1 MKRFFF
7 IIIITSFCWAKTWAE
22 ECAYNPAHEN
32 VLSVRYGGIWIQ
44 DQYLT
49 PLLYSGQQVSLAN
62 EWWQDFRHSSTRR
75 WQHLGKFE
83 TSFGWLYNQA
93 YTNLLYILALQG
105 GWGACYNWHFPDYG
119 LRLKLGP
126 YMGIDCMGKRHATS
140 VNKPYSIDL
149 AINLCAMGGLEWAF
163 RANKTTYRL
172 RYIARMNMIG
182 MDYVPDYWHS
192 YYEMGEGVLGNFRCA
207 GMWNHRHL
215 QHELTFDMQFK
226 RSTWR
231 VGIQHEYLEYGERN
245 MLFSREMVSAVIGC
259 VWDYRVSA
267 AKDLTK
273 W

>member
-1 MKRFFF
+1 MRRTL
-7 IIIITSFCWAKTWAE
+7 IIFVVLLFVGVHTWANNSL
-22 ECAYNPAHEN
+22 YNQEHEN
-32 VLSVRYGGIWIQ
+32 ILHVQYGGMWMQ
-44 DQYLT
+44 DEYLS
-49 PLLYSGQQVSLAN
+49 PLLYSGQKVGIGN
-62 EWWQDFRHSSTRR
+62 EWWQGFRNDSTSKWR
-75 WQHLGKFE
+75 HLGKVDA
-83 TSFGWLYNQA
+83 TFGWMYNDR
-93 YTNLLYILALQG
+93 YTNLIYALG
-105 GWGACYNWHFPDYG
+105 IKSGWGACYGWKWQEAG
-119 LRLKLGP
+119 LEVNLGP
-126 YMGIDCMGKRHATS
+126 YLEGELMGKMHGS
-140 VNKPYSIDL
+140 NVNKPYSMDL

-259 VWDYRVSA
+259 IWDYRVSA